1 MAETAPNKTVSSAG
15 MRPAVVTPNLAS
27 TPTHRVKKLLE
38 TYHLAAGSML
48 GPPSTATASELSYSK
63 FYPAFHHQVIVEKN
77 LHFASGISI
86 CVFQGV
92 PLITH
97 FDHLAIFILKP
108 STVEAS

>member
-63 FYPAFHHQVIVEKN
+63 FYPAYHHQVKIDKIYI
-77 LHFASGISI
+77 LLL
-86 CVFQGV
+86 VF
-92 PLITH
+92 PFIKSTY
-97 FDHLAIFILKP
+97 HLLCK
-108 STVEAS
+108 T